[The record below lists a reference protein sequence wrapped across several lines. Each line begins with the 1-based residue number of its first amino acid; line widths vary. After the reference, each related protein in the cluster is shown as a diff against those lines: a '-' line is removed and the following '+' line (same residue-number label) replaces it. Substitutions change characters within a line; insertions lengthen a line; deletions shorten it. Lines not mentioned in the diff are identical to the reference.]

1 MLKRQSIIMKL
12 ALLFRSNKARFVLNM
27 NKQTLI
33 FVLLVISVLSLVSS
47 RSTYSPEENIA
58 RIQYAKTGLEQQA
71 NEVTLLKTTTEQRM
85 TGMMLKLAD
94 MQSQIQRLDALGSRL
109 VEQANLN
116 PAEFSFNQM
125 PSMGGPADSTPV
137 YIQAQDKLLTTMAG
151 MLDTIQNKVQ
161 ELTALESIMLSH
173 HISQESRLEGQ
184 PIASGWLSSYY
195 GIRKDPFSG
204 QPAMH
209 KGLDFAGKEGEP
221 ILATGAGIITWSS
234 SRYGYGKLV
243 EIDHGGGLV
252 TRYGHNKKINVKIG
266 DVVTK
271 GQKIAVMGNT
281 GRSTGAHVHYEVI
294 HKGKRQDPL
303 PYVYRKSS

>member
-1 MLKRQSIIMKL
+1 
-12 ALLFRSNKARFVLNM
+12 
-27 NKQTLI
+27 
-33 FVLLVISVLSLVSS
+33 
-47 RSTYSPEENIA
+47 
-58 RIQYAKTGLEQQA
+58 
-71 NEVTLLKTTTEQRM
+71 
-85 TGMMLKLAD
+85 MMLKLAD

-125 PSMGGPADSTPV
+125 PSMGGPDDSTPV

>member
-1 MLKRQSIIMKL
+1 MKL
-12 ALLFRSNKARFVLNM
+12 TLLFRSNKARFVLNI
-27 NKQTLI
+27 NKQKLI
-33 FVLLVISVLSLVSS
+33 FVLLVISILSLVSS
-47 RSTYSPEENIA
+47 RSTHSPEENIA

-173 HISQESRLEGQ
+173 HINQESRLEGK

-221 ILATGAGIITWSS
+221 VLATGAGIITWSS
-234 SRYGYGKLV
+234 SRYGYGELV

-271 GQKIAVMGNT
+271 GQNIAVMGNT

-303 PYVYRKSS
+303 PYVYRKST